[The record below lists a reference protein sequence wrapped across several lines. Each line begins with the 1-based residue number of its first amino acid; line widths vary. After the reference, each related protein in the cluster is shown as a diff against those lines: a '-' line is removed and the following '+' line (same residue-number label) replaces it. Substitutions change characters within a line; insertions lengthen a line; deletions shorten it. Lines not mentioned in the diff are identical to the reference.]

1 MCLPGIECA
10 GNKIFLAISPLSQ
23 HAHARNITVLCR
35 GLRPLSTSTRSPRA
49 WENVRRLFVL
59 CAQTGCSMRHQHATG
74 VSKCCRSGCCLIS
87 FFPRLALR
95 RLLSRRRQ
103 DTSGQEVGAFPDVVL
118 GKQEA
123 WKTDSPSH
131 LIQGMSRKRRRLSS
145 QPTTGYLQQRST
157 TSSSLRCRRA

>member
-1 MCLPGIECA
+1 MRPFFHSGWASLFASQSDLMPSPPVDVGCQDSAPRRHRSHLSCLPGIECA

-49 WENVRRLFVL
+49 WENVRGLFVL

-74 VSKCCRSGCCLIS
+74 VSKCCRSGYCLIS
-87 FFPRLALR
+87 FFPQLALR

-103 DTSGQEVGAFPDVVL
+103 DASGQEVGAFPDVVL
-118 GKQEA
+118 G
-123 WKTDSPSH
+123 T
-131 LIQGMSRKRRRLSS
+131 
-145 QPTTGYLQQRST
+145 
-157 TSSSLRCRRA
+157 